1 MNEAGNPPAGIAHRA
16 LRDCVGAASPQL
28 QTDAEMV
35 KAIRETGRTPLQQ
48 GTFYEP
54 IKVFADGHQPAA
66 TEPEPSA
73 GKSKVLEG
81 NRVTA

>member
-1 MNEAGNPPAGIAHRA
+1 
-16 LRDCVGAASPQL
+16 
-28 QTDAEMV
+28 MV